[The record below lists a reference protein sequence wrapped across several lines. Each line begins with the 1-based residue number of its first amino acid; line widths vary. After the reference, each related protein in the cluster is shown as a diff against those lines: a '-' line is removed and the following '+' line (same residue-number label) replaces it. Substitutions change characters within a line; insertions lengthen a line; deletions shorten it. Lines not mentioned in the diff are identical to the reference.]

1 MSEKM
6 NASPER
12 IAEDLEAILN
22 HRSHVWGTTQY
33 GPCAI
38 LRQPKGFAIE
48 LKGPGLGVETEL
60 RVSSTGAIENLGSK
74 KLTLSHGATPPKE
87 ERLRSPE
94 IDLDEL
100 IGSFRESAPTH
111 PKKPGGS
118 QAQLR

>member
-6 NASPER
+6 NQSPER
-12 IAEDLEAILN
+12 IAEDLDAILN
-22 HRSHVWGTTQY
+22 HRSHVWGTTKY

-74 KLTLSHGATPPKE
+74 KLLPSHGATPPKE
-87 ERLRSPE
+87 ERLHPFE

-100 IGSFRESAPTH
+100 IVSFREASPVH
-111 PKKPGGS
+111 PKKPGGDR
-118 QAQLR
+118 AQIR